1 MTKYNHDLNATIA
14 LKTSSQQSNLDNSF
28 SKKNTQETQS
38 NKLIENLDI
47 LLAHEQKQQQQLTQ
61 SSNENT
67 MTNNNYNSLT
77 NTPSKLQMLTEVT
90 YLIYMA
96 VYFSLCLN
104 FLN

>member
-14 LKTSSQQSNLDNSF
+14 LKTSQQSNLDNSF

-47 LLAHEQKQQQQLTQ
+47 LLAHEQKQQQHLTQ

-90 YLIYMA
+90 Y
-96 VYFSLCLN
+96 
-104 FLN
+104 